1 MAKVSVKVRD
11 RKRRL
16 LVEKYAVKRAA
27 LKAKGDYVALDKL
40 PKDSSPVRL
49 RNRCSITGR
58 GRGYIRKFGVSR
70 LVFRKWAL
78 EGKLP
83 GVQKVS
89 W

>member
-1 MAKVSVKVRD
+1 MAKESVKARD

-16 LVEKYAVKRAA
+16 LVQKYAAKRTA

-40 PKDSSPVRL
+40 PKNASPVRV

-58 GRGYIRKFGVSR
+58 GRGYLRKFGVSR
-70 LVFRKWAL
+70 LVFRKWAS

-83 GVQKVS
+83 GVRKAS

>member
-1 MAKVSVKVRD
+1 MAKESVKARE

-16 LVEKYAVKRAA
+16 LVAKYAAKRATF
-27 LKAKGDYVALDKL
+27 KARGDYVSLDKL
-40 PKDSSPVRL
+40 PKDASPVRL
-49 RNRCSITGR
+49 RNRCRITGR

-70 LVFRKWAL
+70 IIFRKWAL